1 MSRSFKARLD
11 RWIGER
17 KYGIY
22 AGLMIASAI
31 VMIGSQGK
39 TSMNTVNVADG
50 YYPNCTAARDAGVTP
65 IMRDEPGYRTELDR
79 DNDGVACEPWQSSEN
94 THSQ

>member
-1 MSRSFKARLD
+1 MSRSRKLQLD

-22 AGLMIASAI
+22 GGIMIAAAI
-31 VMIGSQGK
+31 AMVASQGP
-39 TSMNTVNVADG
+39 SGMSTVRAADS

-65 IMRDEPGYRTELDR
+65 IMRNEPGYRAALDR
-79 DNDGVACEPWQSSEN
+79 DNDGIACEPFATASR
-94 THSQ
+94 